1 MAYLPLLTII
11 DPTAERGDDVLDQIA
26 GIPPA
31 RAAEFVGHVC
41 VELGALLDL
50 APDAAARLIDHH
62 LDGPVVRC
70 KPIGL
75 GMPLELQ
82 AELRAVAREVA
93 MAIVAAIRPRTA
105 SERAA

>member
-1 MAYLPLLTII
+1 MAHLPLLTII
-11 DPTAERGDDVLDQIA
+11 DPSSESDDALDQIA

-41 VELGALLDL
+41 VELGALLEI
-50 APDAAARLIDHH
+50 APNAAALLVDYH

-70 KPIGL
+70 KPICL
-75 GMPLELQ
+75 GMPLEAQ
-82 AELRAVAREVA
+82 AELRAFAREVA
-93 MAIVAAIRPRTA
+93 MAIVAAVRPRTA